1 MADTITIPKR
11 FNGPLE
17 NANGGYCSGAVA
29 EFVEGG
35 QAQVSLRRPVPL
47 DTPLDVVQDP
57 DGSAQLR
64 DGEELVAEGR
74 PVADIDLDVP
84 APVTLDE
91 AGRAME
97 GYRGLHTG
105 PFSHCFVCGL
115 AREDAYGVFAGRVG
129 DRDVV
134 ASRWTPP
141 PSAADEDGNV
151 RPELVWSVLDC
162 PTYFATYV
170 DEELALSFLA
180 SFAVRIDAPV
190 VAGEDH
196 VVIAWPLGADGRKRR
211 AASAVMNAD
220 GETLAI
226 AEALL
231 VEPRA

>member
-17 NANGGYCSGAVA
+17 NGNGGYCSGVVA
-29 EFVEGG
+29 QHVEGG
-35 QAQVSLRRPVPL
+35 RAEVSLRRPVPL
-47 DTPLDVVQDP
+47 DTPLVVARQA
-57 DGSAQLR
+57 DGSAQLLEG
-64 DGEELVAEGR
+64 DALVAEGR
-74 PVADIDLDVP
+74 PVAELDLDVP
-84 APVTLDE
+84 APVSLDD
-91 AGRAME
+91 AATAME

-141 PSAADEDGNV
+141 PSAAGEDGKV
-151 RPELVWSVLDC
+151 RAELVWSVLDC

-170 DEELALSFLA
+170 DEELALAFLA
-180 SFAVRIDAPV
+180 RFAVRIDAPV
-190 VAGEDH
+190 AVGEDH

-211 AASAVMNAD
+211 AASAVLNAD